1 MELVTPKILIVD
13 DEPLVLEMFETML
26 RDAGYQTATASSAG
40 QAQKSL
46 TRESFDLIIV
56 DVWLEDD
63 DGFVLAQYAA
73 KVQPKIGVI
82 VITGRPS
89 EKDKEVALA
98 SGFDYLSKPVPF
110 ELLKSSVDSKL
121 QISSMTQKGKF
132 HQIQKFSSSS
142 LFVALLSK

>member
-1 MELVTPKILIVD
+1 MELSSPKVLIVD

-26 RDAGYQTATASSAG
+26 RDAGYQTATAASAA
-40 QAQKSL
+40 QAQRCL

-73 KVQPKIGVI
+73 KVQPKIGVV

-89 EKDKEVALA
+89 ERDKEAAVAL
-98 SGFDYLSKPVPF
+98 GFEYLSKPVPF
-110 ELLKSSVDSKL
+110 ELLKSAVEGKL
-121 QISSMTQKGKF
+121 IINGAT
-132 HQIQKFSSSS
+132 
-142 LFVALLSK
+142 LSKRNGNFYKAVMCF